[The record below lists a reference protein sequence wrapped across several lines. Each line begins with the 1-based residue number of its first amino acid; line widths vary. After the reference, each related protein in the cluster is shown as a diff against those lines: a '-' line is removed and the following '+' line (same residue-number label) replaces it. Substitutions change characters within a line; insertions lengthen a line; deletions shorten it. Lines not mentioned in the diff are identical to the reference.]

1 MSERSLVSHLR
12 TCIGAGKN
20 ALESSQKSRDQLQD
34 LLRGYVEAVQSI
46 ELEREEE
53 DNESVRSALREF
65 DEHLSDLENAIA
77 DLQRGFATEVDQS
90 FQSLEKASDYVTVTL
105 FGRTK
110 AGKSTFMETLTKG
123 DGSTIGEGA
132 QHKTT
137 DVRPNHFWPPG
148 QQLLRI
154 VDTPGVEGFEGEE
167 MTEKANQFVE
177 QSDLIIFLV
186 TDDKVS
192 AGELDH
198 FGNISTFGKPI
209 VVLLNVK
216 EKVEVLAE
224 APEAYVFGREKIEG
238 HKKRMERYL
247 RENFGIEETE
257 VIPFHARGAW
267 KSIQTSNEELR
278 EASRIDVVKKRIR
291 GFVEEEGLAARISAP
306 RDVLRSYVRT
316 IKDDLRPFAGKFRSL
331 SWSAKDLQEKMDS
344 ALEQVDIFGKRRLS
358 EMKSVFKK
366 ASADLPQFV
375 DSIIRDGKSGR
386 AISAE
391 WESFLKKHGIHEIE
405 SEFQS
410 EVVDQVEKEIS
421 RSADRARRVAD
432 SKFQSDD
439 VDGVSSAFEDIQEI
453 EGRKRARRHGKAAM
467 RAAGSVAAG
476 AAATYAA
483 ANFWNPTGWAAG
495 VAVAATVAAGYA
507 GERAGK
513 YAAGKWEEKT
523 EERIKEKRDEIV
535 GDLRDRLWSVY
546 YSLNDE
552 LYEWLQDDVLDQLH
566 SDLRKTLGRL
576 ESVSSSLWRRTVRM
590 LDELDDYD
598 QSLERRWV
606 RQCMEAEIPGIE
618 DGQIEL
624 ERAAVTPE
632 VGARL
637 LVSSDSNANPLSVCI
652 GSGGERAKQVSRR
665 LGVNPVVFIDAG
677 SSIEERISQALYSVD
692 IQSMSVRTEGE
703 KKKADVEVP
712 GPQVGR
718 AIGRNGEN
726 ISQVEDVLG
735 LDEIEI
741 SEV

>member
-1 MSERSLVSHLR
+1 MPERSFVSHLR
-12 TCIGAGKN
+12 TCIGAGKD
-20 ALESSQKSRDQLQD
+20 ALERSRKSRDQLQD
-34 LLRGYVEAVQSI
+34 ILRGYVEAVQSI

-53 DNESVRSALREF
+53 DNESVRSALSEF

-90 FQSLEKASDYVTVTL
+90 FQSLEEASDYVTVTL

-110 AGKSTFMETLTKG
+110 AGKSTLMETLTKG

-167 MTEKANQFVE
+167 MTEKANKFVE

-216 EKVEVLAE
+216 EKVEILAE
-224 APEAYVFGREKIEG
+224 APEAYVFEREKIEG

-247 RENFGIEETE
+247 SENFGIEETE

-267 KSIQTSNEELR
+267 KSSQTSNEKLR
-278 EASRIDVVKKRIR
+278 EASRIDGVKKRIK

-306 RDVLRSYVRT
+306 RDVLRRYVRT
-316 IKDDLRPFAGKFRSL
+316 IKNALRPFAGKFRSL

-344 ALEQVDIFGKRRLS
+344 ALEQVDIFGKRRLG
-358 EMKSVFKK
+358 EMKSVFEE
-366 ASADLPQFV
+366 ASADIPQFV
-375 DSIIRDGKSGR
+375 DEIINDGKSGR
-386 AISAE
+386 AINTE
-391 WESFLKKHGIHEIE
+391 WKSFLKQHGVHEIE
-405 SEFQS
+405 PEFRS

-421 RSADRARRVAD
+421 RSADRARRAAD
-432 SKFQSDD
+432 SRFQGDD
-439 VDGVSSAFEDIQEI
+439 IDGVSSAFEGIQEI
-453 EGRKRARRHGKAAM
+453 EGRKKVRRHGKAAM
-467 RAAGSVAAG
+467 RAGAIAAG
-476 AAATYAA
+476 GLGAYAA
-483 ANFWNPTGWAAG
+483 ANFWNPTGWAA
-495 VAVAATVAAGYA
+495 AAAATAGGIA
-507 GERAGK
+507 GEEAGR
-513 YAAGKWEEKT
+513 YAAEKWKEKT

-535 GDLRDRLWSVY
+535 GDLRDRLWSRY
-546 YSLNDE
+546 HSLNDE
-552 LYEWLQDDVLDQLH
+552 LYEWLQKDVLDQLH

-590 LDELDDYD
+590 LDELDDHD
-598 QSLERRWV
+598 QSLERRWA
-606 RQCMEAEIPGIE
+606 RQCMEVEIPGVE

-637 LVSSDSNANPLSVCI
+637 LVSSDSDVNPLAVCI

-677 SSIEERISQALYSVD
+677 SSIEEMISQALYSVD
-692 IQSMSVRTEGE
+692 VKSTDVLTEGE

-712 GPQVGR
+712 GSQVGR

>member
-1 MSERSLVSHLR
+1 MPERSFVSHLR

-20 ALESSQKSRDQLQD
+20 ALESSRKSRDQLQN

-90 FQSLEKASDYVTVTL
+90 FHSLEEASDYVTVTL

-110 AGKSTFMETLTKG
+110 AGKSTLMETLTKG

-132 QHKTT
+132 QHETT
-137 DVRPNHFWPPG
+137 EVRPNHFWPPG

-224 APEAYVFGREKIEG
+224 APDEYVFEREKIEG

-247 RENFGIEETE
+247 SENFGIEEAE

-267 KSIQTSNEELR
+267 KSIQASNEALR
-278 EASRIDVVKKRIR
+278 KASRIGEVKKRIK
-291 GFVEEEGLAARISAP
+291 GFVDEEGLAARTSAP

-316 IKDDLRPFAGKFRSL
+316 IKNALRPFAGKFRSL

-358 EMKSVFKK
+358 NMKSVFEEV
-366 ASADLPQFV
+366 SADIPQFV
-375 DSIIRDGKSGR
+375 DNIIRNGKSGR
-386 AISAE
+386 AINAE
-391 WESFLKKHGIHEIE
+391 WESFLKEHGIHEIG

-421 RSADRARRVAD
+421 RSADRARRAAD
-432 SKFQSDD
+432 SRFQGDD
-439 VDGVSSAFEDIQEI
+439 VDGVSSAFEGIQEI
-453 EGRKRARRHGKAAM
+453 EGRKKVRRHGKAAM
-467 RAAGSVAAG
+467 RAGAIAAG
-476 AAATYAA
+476 GLGAYAA
-483 ANFWNPTGWAAG
+483 VNFWNPTGWAA
-495 VAVAATVAAGYA
+495 AAAATAGGIA
-507 GERAGK
+507 GEEAGR
-513 YAAGKWEEKT
+513 YAAEKWKEKT

-535 GDLRDRLWSVY
+535 GDLRDRLWSEY
-546 YSLNDE
+546 YSLNEE

-590 LDELDDYD
+590 LDELDDYN
-598 QSLERRWV
+598 QSLERRWA
-606 RQCMEAEIPGIE
+606 RQCMEAEIPSVE
-618 DGQIEL
+618 NGQIEL

-637 LVSSDSNANPLSVCI
+637 LVSSDSDANPLAVCI
-652 GSGGERAKQVSRR
+652 GRGGERAKQVSQR

-677 SSIEERISQALYSVD
+677 SSIEERISQALHSVD
-692 IQSMSVRTEGE
+692 VQSADVLTDGE
-703 KKKADVEVP
+703 KKKADVDVP
-712 GPQVGR
+712 GSHVGR